1 MGLARIDRSRLS
13 TEIRPINP
21 LNEVLAR
28 RQYSQAS
35 LYAAAFRDPRF
46 SSGFGMYPPP
56 TPKPKTGGSIAW
68 VLIKFGFVGGLGI
81 FLNQYVLFVL
91 TGLYGVYFLI
101 SAVLSSQAAVL
112 VNFALNNFLVFRSR
126 ETASGL
132 VRKALL
138 FNAVS
143 SSDLLVRIPLLFGMT
158 AALGIPYLWSNLA
171 SIFLTF
177 GGRFLISEK
186 KIWAKH
192 TAPTSPQTHQVS
204 QSVH

>member
-1 MGLARIDRSRLS
+1 LS
-13 TEIRPINP
+13 SEIRPINP

-28 RQYSQAS
+28 RQYYQGS
-35 LYAAAFRDPRF
+35 LYASAIRDTRF

-56 TPKPKTGGSIAW
+56 TPKQPRTGGSIAW
-68 VLIKFGFVGGLGI
+68 ILLKFGFVGGLGI

-91 TGLYGVYFLI
+91 TGLFGVYFLF
-101 SAVLSSQAAVL
+101 SAILSSQAAVF

-126 ETASGL
+126 ETAGGL

-143 SSDLLVRIPLLFGMT
+143 SSDLLVRIPLLFGLT
-158 AALGIPYLWSNLA
+158 TALGVPYLWSNLA

-177 GGRFLISEK
+177 GGRFLLSEK
-186 KIWAKH
+186 KIWAKRPS
-192 TAPTSPQTHQVS
+192 TSGLAPR
-204 QSVH
+204 